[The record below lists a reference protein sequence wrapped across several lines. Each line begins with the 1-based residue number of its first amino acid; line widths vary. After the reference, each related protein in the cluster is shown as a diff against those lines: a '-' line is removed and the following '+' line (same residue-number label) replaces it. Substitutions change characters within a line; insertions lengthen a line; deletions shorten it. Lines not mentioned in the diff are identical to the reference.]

1 MFWFSNKS
9 SYPSFSFGSQ
19 ILNSSNF
26 VLIYTVLVSQAFNR
40 FSRVYLV
47 EGGYQGLQNL
57 GFGQH

>member
-9 SYPSFSFGSQ
+9 SCPSFSFGSQ

-26 VLIYTVLVSQAFNR
+26 VLIYTVLVSRAFNR
-40 FSRVYLV
+40 VSRVYLV
-47 EGGYQGLQNL
+47 KGGYQDLQNL